1 MASSPKVMVLRL
13 EFGSRAMPN
22 LLHSHRKRTRGAL
35 RPLLSA
41 AVILDPAIE
50 AAHAQNAARGAAG
63 FFYRLMIEEMI
74 ANEDWR
80 KSLFLHSA
88 K

>member
-1 MASSPKVMVLRL
+1 MAPGIWIK
-13 EFGSRAMPN
+13 GNAN